1 MLKNFEEFISEG
13 KDDFFPANKV
23 EKTPSTEDSM
33 TDDAGVANLF
43 QEIDRNYNNYPS
55 LSSLKSAEM
64 LVLEERRDWP
74 DFSKTVELETVKSA
88 PCKFYI
94 RYQKDGGEYQAQV
107 DFNISYKGVENFDIP
122 EPDYWYEQNQKRMG
136 ISLEGIK
143 IKKIMAK
150 SNELSYSSSKSS
162 KDLGKTVI
170 RFLLNVFKPQFDM
183 VGDEALIIRQL

>member
-1 MLKNFEEFISEG
+1 MIKNFKEFIL
-13 KDDFFPANKV
+13 
-23 EKTPSTEDSM
+23 EKEESIPDNAVKQSPVTGDSM
-33 TDDAGVANLF
+33 ANDAGVANLF

-64 LVLEERRDWP
+64 IVLEERRDWP
-74 DFSKTVELETVKSA
+74 DFTKTTELETTKTE

-94 RYQKDGGEYQAQV
+94 RFQKDGGEYQAQV
-107 DFNISYKGVENFDIP
+107 DFDLSYKGVENFDIP

-143 IKKIMAK
+143 LKKIMAK
-150 SNELSYSSSKSS
+150 SNEISYNSSKFS

-183 VGDEALIIRQL
+183 LGDEALIIRQL